1 MKQEYI
7 DLLRKDI
14 AARLPYEPIVTNE
27 RFDGGFGHRLHLG
40 DLATS
45 KYFDSIYIE
54 DTKVYLR
61 SMSSMTEEEKE
72 ELHKLHFSIRYED
85 WLNRYVK
92 LVNYTY
98 EDPII
103 KSYPNQKD
111 YIAHD
116 VNETTCANLIDWLN
130 AHHFDYR
137 GLIEKGLAIEVTEEN
152 NPYVHRTYADM
163 MKSKNK

>member
-45 KYFDSIYIE
+45 KYFDSVYVE
-54 DTKVYLR
+54 DTRVYLR
-61 SMSSMTEEEKE
+61 SMSSMTEEEKKE
-72 ELHKLHFSIRYED
+72 YKALCIEKTFTFGT
-85 WLNRYVK
+85 WQKVK
-92 LVNYTY
+92 WYDTW
-98 EDPII
+98 
-103 KSYPNQKD
+103 KS
-111 YIAHD
+111 
-116 VNETTCANLIDWLN
+116 IDWLN

-163 MKSKNK
+163 MKTKEKQQL

>member
-45 KYFDSIYIE
+45 KYLDSIHIE

-61 SMSSMTEEEKE
+61 SMSSMTEEEKKQRK
-72 ELHKLHFSIRYED
+72 ELDILVWSNSSGEIGFDGFGNISAED
-85 WLNRYVK
+85 
-92 LVNYTY
+92 T
-98 EDPII
+98 I
-103 KSYPNQKD
+103 K
-111 YIAHD
+111 A
-116 VNETTCANLIDWLN
+116 LDWLN

-163 MKSKNK
+163 MKTKEKQQL

>member
-61 SMSSMTEEEKE
+61 SMSSMTEEEKKE
-72 ELHKLHFSIRYED
+72 YEATCTD
-85 WLNRYVK
+85 WYETLE
-92 LVNYTY
+92 TY
-98 EDPII
+98 
-103 KSYPNQKD
+103 
-111 YIAHD
+111 
-116 VNETTCANLIDWLN
+116 DWLN

-137 GLIEKGLAIEVTEEN
+137 GLIEKGLAIEVTEDN

-163 MKSKNK
+163 MKTKEKQQL

>member
-61 SMSSMTEEEKE
+61 SMSSMTEEERKE
-72 ELHKLHFSIRYED
+72 YCQTSAFPFSVHKY
-85 WLNRYVK
+85 
-92 LVNYTY
+92 
-98 EDPII
+98 
-103 KSYPNQKD
+103 
-111 YIAHD
+111 
-116 VNETTCANLIDWLN
+116 DWLN

-137 GLIEKGLAIEVTEEN
+137 GLIERGLAIEVTKEN

-163 MKSKNK
+163 MKAKEKQ

>member
-45 KYFDSIYIE
+45 KYLDSIHIE

-61 SMSSMTEEEKE
+61 SMLSMTVE
-72 ELHKLHFSIRYED
+72 ELREY
-85 WLNRYVK
+85 
-92 LVNYTY
+92 NYLY
-98 EDPII
+98 AERE
-103 KSYPNQKD
+103 NN
-111 YIAHD
+111 
-116 VNETTCANLIDWLN
+116 NELDDIEQYSDLIDWLN

-163 MKSKNK
+163 MKTKEKQQL